1 MRLPIILIDAGHG
14 KETPGKRSPEG
25 LVREYAWA
33 RKIAKRLVKAFREAG
48 QDSFEV
54 TPEEQDISLEKRAER
69 VNAYCNRYG
78 KENVILL
85 SVHLNASGN
94 TLEWRKAHGWS
105 AYTTE
110 GVTGSDELAACLYE
124 EAEECLAGKKL
135 RKYKGDQE
143 PDWEENFYIL
153 RKTLCVAV
161 LTENFFQDNREDVEY
176 ILSEAGQEAIVQ
188 THLRGVLKFIGK
200 MK

>member
-33 RKIAKRLVKAFREAG
+33 RKIAKRLVEAFRAAG

-54 TPEEQDISLEKRAER
+54 TPEEQDISLQKRAER

-124 EAEECLAGKKL
+124 VAEECLA
-135 RKYKGDQE
+135 
-143 PDWEENFYIL
+143 
-153 RKTLCVAV
+153 
-161 LTENFFQDNREDVEY
+161 
-176 ILSEAGQEAIVQ
+176 
-188 THLRGVLKFIGK
+188 
-200 MK
+200 